1 MPEQP
6 DDPIHY
12 EMKIP
17 PEPKDDKAKNNE
29 DGPAKGG
36 DEKGNNLEPDAEH
49 GKRPPHK

>member
-17 PEPKDDKAKNNE
+17 PEPKEDEAEKDDGSRTSGEKDTDTGREKVKE
-29 DGPAKGG
+29 TRQPGG
-36 DEKGNNLEPDAEH
+36 
-49 GKRPPHK
+49 